1 MKPRPQELAEPN
13 RLQDTFL
20 SATRGQP
27 ITMYLANGV
36 RLQGSVI
43 SEDRHC
49 LLLVRDGAMQL
60 VYKHCVST
68 VVPSD
73 AVALPTSLNSVAVPA

>member
-43 SEDRHC
+43 SEDKHC

-68 VVPSD
+68 VVPLN
-73 AVALPTSLNSVAVPA
+73 AVAIPAAEANSAEPA